1 MKQNVWRI
9 LIVIEWAIVISAS
22 FLIDDW
28 EVNAKLGLSNLT
40 FWMGIILGISIGIT
54 SINLKKFG

>member
-40 FWMGIILGISIGIT
+40 FWMGIIL
-54 SINLKKFG
+54 